1 MKSGNYTFPSSELLE
16 GHKDETH
23 MVSEEEIPE
32 KSKRIIEV
40 LKGLMI
46 KVENVST
53 IVGPTVTLYKIVPAK
68 GIKISAIRNHEED
81 IAFALNTRSVRIV
94 TLPDSVGIEVVNDRQ
109 STVPLKAMLSDEAFT
124 DSKAEL
130 PVAMGVDIFNKVK
143 VFDLADAPHLLIAG
157 ASNQGKT
164 TGINAIITS
173 LLYAKHPSE
182 LKFVLIDPKMVEFT
196 RYSKLIRHYLAVLPD
211 TADEKAEPGN
221 AIVKQPKLA
230 EDILSALCVEMDERN
245 QLISQAEV
253 RNIKEYNSKYRDGL
267 LRPDDGHHFLP
278 YIVVVIDEYADLT
291 IPWGISLKSK
301 GIAKNIMSAIIRLAQ
316 KGRAAGIHIIIAT
329 QRPSDDVITGLIK
342 ANFPTRIA
350 FRVSTRTDS
359 ITILDSPGAEHLIG
373 KGDMLYSVG
382 KEMERMQCAY
392 ITLDEISKI
401 VDFIAAQTESAEG
414 PYILPK
420 PHNEANEDE
429 KKASVP
435 VTEFDPLFEEV
446 AEYVVK
452 RAEVSVS
459 DLQRKFAVGYCRGCR
474 IMEQLE
480 SVGIV
485 TSGQHPDSAH
495 NSNGNYSV
503 LVKGKKELAK
513 ILSGIN
519 SQEQREI

>member
-16 GHKDETH
+16 GH
-23 MVSEEEIPE
+23 
-32 KSKRIIEV
+32 
-40 LKGLMI
+40 
-46 KVENVST
+46 ENVRLS
-53 IVGPTVTLYKIVPAK
+53 
-68 GIKISAIRNHEED
+68 
-81 IAFALNTRSVRIV
+81 
-94 TLPDSVGIEVVNDRQ
+94 DSVGIDVVNDRQ
-109 STVPLKAMLSDEAFT
+109 SAVSLKAMLSDDAFLG
-124 DSKAEL
+124 SKAEL

-164 TGINAIITS
+164 VGINAIITS
-173 LLYAKHPSE
+173 LLYAKYPSE

-196 RYSKLIRHYLAVLPD
+196 RYSKLLKHYLAVMPD
-211 TADEKAEPGN
+211 ASDGQEEMDN
-221 AIVKQPKLA
+221 AIVKQPKQA
-230 EDILSALCVEMDERN
+230 EEILQSLCIEMDERN
-245 QLISQAEV
+245 QLISQADV
-253 RNIKEYNSKYRDGL
+253 RNIKEYNRKYRDSL
-267 LRPDDGHHFLP
+267 LRPEDGHHFLP

-291 IPWGISLKSK
+291 IPWGMGIKSK
-301 GIAKNIMSAIIRLAQ
+301 MSSNIMASIIRLAQ
-316 KGRAAGIHIIIAT
+316 KGRAAGIHVIIAT

-392 ITLDEISKI
+392 ITLDEISRI

-420 PHNEANEDE
+420 PHDEASKDE
-429 KKASVP
+429 KKTSTP

-459 DLQRKFAVGYCRGCR
+459 DLQRSFGVGYYRGCR
-474 IMEQLE
+474 IMEQLK

-495 NSNGNYSV
+495 NSNGKYSV
-503 LVKGKKELAK
+503 LVKGKNELAK
-513 ILSGIN
+513 IVS
-519 SQEQREI
+519 

>member
-1 MKSGNYTFPSSELLE
+1 MESGNYTFPSPELLE
-16 GHKDETH
+16 GH
-23 MVSEEEIPE
+23 
-32 KSKRIIEV
+32 
-40 LKGLMI
+40 
-46 KVENVST
+46 ENVRLS
-53 IVGPTVTLYKIVPAK
+53 
-68 GIKISAIRNHEED
+68 
-81 IAFALNTRSVRIV
+81 
-94 TLPDSVGIEVVNDRQ
+94 DSVGIEVANDHQ
-109 STVPLKAMLSDEAFT
+109 AVVPLKVMLADDAFIG
-124 DSKAEL
+124 SKAEL

-164 TGINAIITS
+164 VGINAIITS

-221 AIVKQPKLA
+221 AIVTLPKQA

-359 ITILDSPGAEHLIG
+359 ITILNSPGAEHLNG

-459 DLQRKFAVGYCRGCR
+459 DLQRKFAVGYLRGCR

-480 SVGIV
+480 SIGIV

-495 NSNGNYSV
+495 NSNGKYSV
-503 LVKGKKELAK
+503 LVKGKKELDK

-519 SQEQREI
+519 SQGQREI

>member
-1 MKSGNYTFPSSELLE
+1 MKSGNYIFPSLELLE
-16 GHKDETH
+16 GH
-23 MVSEEEIPE
+23 
-32 KSKRIIEV
+32 
-40 LKGLMI
+40 
-46 KVENVST
+46 ENVR
-53 IVGPTVTLYKIVPAK
+53 LA
-68 GIKISAIRNHEED
+68 
-81 IAFALNTRSVRIV
+81 
-94 TLPDSVGIEVVNDRQ
+94 DSVGIEAANDRQ
-109 STVPLKAMLSDEAFT
+109 STVPLKAILSDEAFLG
-124 DSKAEL
+124 SKAGL
-130 PVAMGVDIFNKVK
+130 PVAMGVDISNKVK

-182 LKFVLIDPKMVEFT
+182 LKFVLIDPKMVELT

-221 AIVKQPKLA
+221 AIVTQPKQA

-267 LRPDDGHHFLP
+267 LRPEDGHHFLP

-291 IPWGISLKSK
+291 IPWGISMKSK

-316 KGRAAGIHIIIAT
+316 KGRATGIHIIIAT

-359 ITILDSPGAEHLIG
+359 ITILDSPGAEHLNG

>member
-1 MKSGNYTFPSSELLE
+1 MKSGNYTFPSSELLDGHE
-16 GHKDETH
+16 G
-23 MVSEEEIPE
+23 
-32 KSKRIIEV
+32 
-40 LKGLMI
+40 
-46 KVENVST
+46 
-53 IVGPTVTLYKIVPAK
+53 
-68 GIKISAIRNHEED
+68 
-81 IAFALNTRSVRIV
+81 VR
-94 TLPDSVGIEVVNDRQ
+94 LADSVGIKAANDRQ
-109 STVPLKAMLSDEAFT
+109 STIPLKAMLSDEAFLG
-124 DSKAEL
+124 SKAEL
-130 PVAMGVDIFNKVK
+130 PVAMGVDISNKVK

-164 TGINAIITS
+164 VGINAIITS

-182 LKFVLIDPKMVEFT
+182 LKFVLIDPKMVELT

-211 TADEKAEPGN
+211 TADEKAEPDN
-221 AIVKQPKLA
+221 AIVKQPKQA
-230 EDILSALCVEMDERN
+230 EEILQSLCIEMDERYRLLN
-245 QLISQAEV
+245 SAETG
-253 RNIKEYNSKYRDGL
+253 NIKEYNAKYKTGL
-267 LRPDDGHHFLP
+267 LRPEDGHHFLP

-291 IPWGISLKSK
+291 IPWGMGIKSK
-301 GIAKNIMSAIIRLAQ
+301 MASNIMASIIRLAQ
-316 KGRAAGIHIIIAT
+316 KGRAAGIHVIIAT
-329 QRPSDDVITGLIK
+329 QRPSVDVITGLIK

-350 FRVSTRTDS
+350 FRVSTRVDS
-359 ITILDSPGAEHLIG
+359 STIIDSPGAERLTG
-373 KGDMLYSVG
+373 KGDMLYCTEA
-382 KEMERMQCAY
+382 EMERMQCAY
-392 ITLDEISKI
+392 ITLDEISRI

-446 AEYVVK
+446 AEYAVK

-459 DLQRKFAVGYCRGCR
+459 DLQRKFAVGYLRGCR

-495 NSNGNYSV
+495 NSNGKYSV

-513 ILSGIN
+513 ILFGITP
-519 SQEQREI
+519 QK

>member
-109 STVPLKAMLSDEAFT
+109 STVPLKAMLSDEAFP

-182 LKFVLIDPKMVEFT
+182 LKFVLIDPKMVELT

-221 AIVKQPKLA
+221 AIVTQPKQA

-267 LRPDDGHHFLP
+267 LRPEDGHHFLP

-301 GIAKNIMSAIIRLAQ
+301 GIAKNIMSANIRLAQ
-316 KGRAAGIHIIIAT
+316 KGRATGIHIIIAT

-359 ITILDSPGAEHLIG
+359 ITILDSPGAEHLNG

-392 ITLDEISKI
+392 ITLDEISRI

-495 NSNGNYSV
+495 NSNGKYSV

>member
-1 MKSGNYTFPSSELLE
+1 MKSGNYIFPSLELLE
-16 GHKDETH
+16 GH
-23 MVSEEEIPE
+23 
-32 KSKRIIEV
+32 
-40 LKGLMI
+40 
-46 KVENVST
+46 ENVRLS
-53 IVGPTVTLYKIVPAK
+53 
-68 GIKISAIRNHEED
+68 
-81 IAFALNTRSVRIV
+81 
-94 TLPDSVGIEVVNDRQ
+94 DSVGMEVANDRQ
-109 STVPLKAMLSDEAFT
+109 STVPLKAMLSDETFL

-130 PVAMGVDIFNKVK
+130 PVAMGVDISNKIK

-164 TGINAIITS
+164 VGINAIITS

-196 RYSKLIRHYLAVLPD
+196 RYSKLLKHYLAVMPD
-211 TADEKAEPGN
+211 ASDGQEEMDN
-221 AIVKQPKLA
+221 AIVKQPKQA
-230 EDILSALCVEMDERN
+230 EEILQSLCIEMDERYRLLN
-245 QLISQAEV
+245 SAETG
-253 RNIKEYNSKYRDGL
+253 NIKEYNAKYKTGL
-267 LRPDDGHHFLP
+267 LRPEDGHHFLP

-291 IPWGISLKSK
+291 IPWGMGIKSK
-301 GIAKNIMSAIIRLAQ
+301 MASNIMASIIRLAQ
-316 KGRAAGIHIIIAT
+316 KGRAAGIHVIIAT
-329 QRPSDDVITGLIK
+329 QRPSVDVITGLIK
-342 ANFPTRIA
+342 ANFLTRIA

-359 ITILDSPGAEHLIG
+359 ITILNSPGAEHLNG

-459 DLQRKFAVGYCRGCR
+459 DLQRKFAVGYRRGCR

-485 TSGQHPDSAH
+485 NPEARIDSKH
-495 NSNGNYSV
+495 SV
-503 LVKGKKELAK
+503 IVKGKKELAK

-519 SQEQREI
+519 SQ

>member
-1 MKSGNYTFPSSELLE
+1 MKSGNYTFPSPELLE
-16 GHKDETH
+16 GH
-23 MVSEEEIPE
+23 
-32 KSKRIIEV
+32 
-40 LKGLMI
+40 
-46 KVENVST
+46 ENVRLS
-53 IVGPTVTLYKIVPAK
+53 
-68 GIKISAIRNHEED
+68 
-81 IAFALNTRSVRIV
+81 
-94 TLPDSVGIEVVNDRQ
+94 DSVGIEVANDRQ
-109 STVPLKAMLSDEAFT
+109 STVPLKAMLSDETFL

-164 TGINAIITS
+164 VGINAIITS

-196 RYSKLIRHYLAVLPD
+196 RYSKLLKHYLAVMPD
-211 TADEKAEPGN
+211 ASDGQEEMDN
-221 AIVKQPKLA
+221 AIVKQPKQA
-230 EDILSALCVEMDERN
+230 EEILQSLCIEMDERYRLLN
-245 QLISQAEV
+245 SAETG
-253 RNIKEYNSKYRDGL
+253 NIKEYNAKYKTGL
-267 LRPDDGHHFLP
+267 LRPEDGHHFLP

-359 ITILDSPGAEHLIG
+359 ITILNSPGAEHLNG

-420 PHNEANEDE
+420 PPNEANEDE

-459 DLQRKFAVGYCRGCR
+459 DLQRKFAVGYLRGCR

-485 TSGQHPDSAH
+485 NPEARIDSKH
-495 NSNGNYSV
+495 SV
-503 LVKGKKELAK
+503 IVKGKKELAK

-519 SQEQREI
+519 SQ

>member
-1 MKSGNYTFPSSELLE
+1 MKSGNYTFPSPELLE
-16 GHKDETH
+16 GHKD
-23 MVSEEEIPE
+23 
-32 KSKRIIEV
+32 
-40 LKGLMI
+40 
-46 KVENVST
+46 
-53 IVGPTVTLYKIVPAK
+53 
-68 GIKISAIRNHEED
+68 
-81 IAFALNTRSVRIV
+81 VR
-94 TLPDSVGIEVVNDRQ
+94 LSDSVGIEVANDRPFI
-109 STVPLKAMLSDEAFT
+109 VPLKFMLSNEAFIG
-124 DSKAEL
+124 SKAEL

-164 TGINAIITS
+164 VGINAIITS

-196 RYSKLIRHYLAVLPD
+196 RYSKLLKHYMAVMPD
-211 TADEKAEPGN
+211 ASDGQEEMDN
-221 AIVKQPKLA
+221 AIVKQPKQA
-230 EDILSALCVEMDERN
+230 EEILQSLCIEMDERYRLLN
-245 QLISQAEV
+245 SAETG
-253 RNIKEYNSKYRDGL
+253 NIKEYNAKYKTGH
-267 LRPDDGHHFLP
+267 LRPEDGHHFLP
-278 YIVVVIDEYADLT
+278 YIMVVIDEYADLT
-291 IPWGISLKSK
+291 IPWGMGMKSK
-301 GIAKNIMSAIIRLAQ
+301 MASNIMASIIRLAQ
-316 KGRAAGIHIIIAT
+316 KGRAAGIHVIIAT
-329 QRPSDDVITGLIK
+329 QRPSDEVITGLIK

-359 ITILDSPGAEHLIG
+359 ITILNSPGAEHLIG

-392 ITLDEISKI
+392 ITLDEISRI

-420 PHNEANEDE
+420 PHDEASEDK

-435 VTEFDPLFEEV
+435 VAEFDPLFEEV
-446 AEYVVK
+446 SEYVVK

-459 DLQRKFAVGYCRGCR
+459 DLQRKFAVGYLRGCR

-485 TSGQHPDSAH
+485 NPEARIDSKH
-495 NSNGNYSV
+495 SV
-503 LVKGKKELAK
+503 IVKGKKELAK

-519 SQEQREI
+519 SQ

>member
-1 MKSGNYTFPSSELLE
+1 MKSGNYTSPSSELLE
-16 GHKDETH
+16 GHKDKTH

-40 LKGLMI
+40 LKGLKI

-109 STVPLKAMLSDEAFT
+109 STVPLKAMLSDEAFP

-164 TGINAIITS
+164 VGINAIITS

-221 AIVKQPKLA
+221 AIVTQPKQG

-267 LRPDDGHHFLP
+267 LRPEEGHHFLP

-291 IPWGISLKSK
+291 ITWGMGIKSK
-301 GIAKNIMSAIIRLAQ
+301 TASNIMASIIRLAQ
-316 KGRAAGIHIIIAT
+316 KGRAAGIHVIIAT
-329 QRPSDDVITGLIK
+329 QHPSADVITGLIK

-373 KGDMLYSVG
+373 NGDMLYSVG
-382 KEMERMQCAY
+382 KGMERMQCAY

-459 DLQRKFAVGYCRGCR
+459 DLQRKFAVGYLSGCR

-495 NSNGNYSV
+495 NSNGKYSV
-503 LVKGKKELAK
+503 LVKGKNELAK
-513 ILSGIN
+513 IVS
-519 SQEQREI
+519 

>member
-1 MKSGNYTFPSSELLE
+1 MESGNYTFPSLELLE
-16 GHKDETH
+16 GH
-23 MVSEEEIPE
+23 
-32 KSKRIIEV
+32 
-40 LKGLMI
+40 
-46 KVENVST
+46 ENV
-53 IVGPTVTLYKIVPAK
+53 
-68 GIKISAIRNHEED
+68 RH
-81 IAFALNTRSVRIV
+81 
-94 TLPDSVGIEVVNDRQ
+94 PDSVGIEMTNDRQ
-109 STVPLKAMLSDEAFT
+109 STVPLKAILSDEAFLGC
-124 DSKAEL
+124 KAEL

-157 ASNQGKT
+157 ATKQGKT
-164 TGINAIITS
+164 VGINVIITS

-182 LKFVLIDPKMVEFT
+182 LKFVFIDPKMVEFT
-196 RYSKLIRHYLAVLPD
+196 LYSKLIRHYLAVLPD
-211 TADEKAEPGN
+211 AADEKVGMDN
-221 AIVKQPKLA
+221 AIVTQPKRA
-230 EDILSALCVEMDERN
+230 EDILSSLCVEMDMRY

-253 RNIKEYNSKYRDGL
+253 RNIKEYNRKYRDGL
-267 LRPDDGHHFLP
+267 LRQEDGHKFMP
-278 YIVVVIDEYADLT
+278 YLVVAIDEYADLT
-291 IPWGISLKSK
+291 IPWGMGIKSEM
-301 GIAKNIMSAIIRLAQ
+301 AKNIMASIIRLAQ
-316 KGRAAGIHIIIAT
+316 KGRSAGIHVIITT
-329 QRPSDDVITGLIK
+329 QRPSVDVITDLIK

-350 FRVSTRTDS
+350 FKVSTRVDS
-359 ITILDSPGAEHLIG
+359 FTILDSPGAEHLIG

-392 ITLDEISKI
+392 ITLDEMSRI

-420 PHNEANEDE
+420 PHDEANEDA

-459 DLQRKFAVGYCRGCR
+459 DLQRSFGVGYYRGSR

-495 NSNGNYSV
+495 NSNGKYSV

-513 ILSGIN
+513 ILTGIN
-519 SQEQREI
+519 SQK

>member
-1 MKSGNYTFPSSELLE
+1 MESGNYTFPSSELLE
-16 GHKDETH
+16 GH
-23 MVSEEEIPE
+23 
-32 KSKRIIEV
+32 
-40 LKGLMI
+40 
-46 KVENVST
+46 ENV
-53 IVGPTVTLYKIVPAK
+53 
-68 GIKISAIRNHEED
+68 R
-81 IAFALNTRSVRIV
+81 
-94 TLPDSVGIEVVNDRQ
+94 LPDSVGIEVVNDRQ
-109 STVPLKAMLSDEAFT
+109 STVPLKAMLSDEAFP

-173 LLYAKHPSE
+173 LIYAKHPSE
-182 LKFVLIDPKMVEFT
+182 LKFVLIDPKMVELT

-221 AIVKQPKLA
+221 AIVTQPKQA

-267 LRPDDGHHFLP
+267 LRPEDGHHFLP

-316 KGRAAGIHIIIAT
+316 KGRAAGIHVIIAT

-359 ITILDSPGAEHLIG
+359 ITILNSPGAEHLNG

-480 SVGIV
+480 SIGIV

-495 NSNGNYSV
+495 NSNGKYSV

>member
-1 MKSGNYTFPSSELLE
+1 MESGNYTFPSLELLE
-16 GHKDETH
+16 GH
-23 MVSEEEIPE
+23 
-32 KSKRIIEV
+32 
-40 LKGLMI
+40 
-46 KVENVST
+46 
-53 IVGPTVTLYKIVPAK
+53 
-68 GIKISAIRNHEED
+68 ED
-81 IAFALNTRSVRIV
+81 VR
-94 TLPDSVGIEVVNDRQ
+94 LPDSVGMEVANNRQ
-109 STVPLKAMLSDEAFT
+109 STVPLKAMLGDEAFLG
-124 DSKAEL
+124 SKAEL
-130 PVAMGVDIFNKVK
+130 PVAMGVDISNKVK

-164 TGINAIITS
+164 VGINAIITS

-196 RYSKLIRHYLAVLPD
+196 RYSKLLKHYLAVMPD
-211 TADEKAEPGN
+211 ASDGQEEMDN
-221 AIVKQPKLA
+221 AIVKQPKQA
-230 EDILSALCVEMDERN
+230 EEILQSLCIEMDERYRLLN
-245 QLISQAEV
+245 SAETG
-253 RNIKEYNSKYRDGL
+253 NIKEYNAKYKTGL
-267 LRPDDGHHFLP
+267 LRPEDGHHFLP

-291 IPWGISLKSK
+291 IPWGMGIKSK
-301 GIAKNIMSAIIRLAQ
+301 MASNIMASIIRLAQ
-316 KGRAAGIHIIIAT
+316 KGRAAGIHVIIAT

-359 ITILDSPGAEHLIG
+359 ITILNSPGAEHLIG

-392 ITLDEISKI
+392 ITLDEISRI

-420 PHNEANEDE
+420 PHDEANEDE

-459 DLQRKFAVGYCRGCR
+459 DLQRSFGVGYYRGSR

-485 TSGQHPDSAH
+485 SQEERKH
-495 NSNGNYSV
+495 SV

-519 SQEQREI
+519 SQK

>member
-1 MKSGNYTFPSSELLE
+1 MESGNYTFPSQELLE
-16 GHKDETH
+16 GH
-23 MVSEEEIPE
+23 
-32 KSKRIIEV
+32 
-40 LKGLMI
+40 
-46 KVENVST
+46 ENVRLS
-53 IVGPTVTLYKIVPAK
+53 
-68 GIKISAIRNHEED
+68 
-81 IAFALNTRSVRIV
+81 
-94 TLPDSVGIEVVNDRQ
+94 DSVGIEVENDRP
-109 STVPLKAMLSDEAFT
+109 SIVPLKAILSDKTFL

-164 TGINAIITS
+164 VGINAIITS

-196 RYSKLIRHYLAVLPD
+196 RYSKLLKHYLAVMPD
-211 TADEKAEPGN
+211 ASDGQEEMDN
-221 AIVKQPKLA
+221 AIVKQPKQA
-230 EDILSALCVEMDERN
+230 EEILQSLCIEMDERYRLLN
-245 QLISQAEV
+245 SAETG
-253 RNIKEYNSKYRDGL
+253 NIKEYNAKYKTGL
-267 LRPDDGHHFLP
+267 LRPEDGHHFLP

-291 IPWGISLKSK
+291 IPWGMGIKSK
-301 GIAKNIMSAIIRLAQ
+301 MASNIMASIIRLAQ
-316 KGRAAGIHIIIAT
+316 KGRAAGIHVIIAT

-382 KEMERMQCAY
+382 KKMERMQCAY
-392 ITLDEISKI
+392 ITLDEISRI

-420 PHNEANEDE
+420 PHDEASEDE
-429 KKASVP
+429 KKTSTP
-435 VTEFDPLFEEV
+435 VAEFDPLFEEV

-459 DLQRKFAVGYCRGCR
+459 DLQRKFAVGYLRGCR

-485 TSGQHPDSAH
+485 NPEARIDSKH
-495 NSNGNYSV
+495 SV
-503 LVKGKKELAK
+503 IVKGKKELAK
-513 ILSGIN
+513 ILFGITP
-519 SQEQREI
+519 QK

>member
-1 MKSGNYTFPSSELLE
+1 MESGNYTFPSLELLE
-16 GHKDETH
+16 GH
-23 MVSEEEIPE
+23 
-32 KSKRIIEV
+32 
-40 LKGLMI
+40 
-46 KVENVST
+46 ENV
-53 IVGPTVTLYKIVPAK
+53 
-68 GIKISAIRNHEED
+68 R
-81 IAFALNTRSVRIV
+81 
-94 TLPDSVGIEVVNDRQ
+94 LPDSVGMEVANDRQ
-109 STVPLKAMLSDEAFT
+109 STVPLKAMLSDETFL

-130 PVAMGVDIFNKVK
+130 PVAMGVDISNKVK

-182 LKFVLIDPKMVEFT
+182 LKFVLIDPKMVELT

-267 LRPDDGHHFLP
+267 LRPEDGHHFLP

-291 IPWGISLKSK
+291 IPWGISMKSK

-316 KGRAAGIHIIIAT
+316 KGRATGIHIIIAT
-329 QRPSDDVITGLIK
+329 QRPSDDAITGLIK

-359 ITILDSPGAEHLIG
+359 ITILDSPGAEHLNG

-459 DLQRKFAVGYCRGCR
+459 DLQRKFAIGYLRGCR

-480 SVGIV
+480 SIGIV

-495 NSNGNYSV
+495 NSNGKYSV

>member
-1 MKSGNYTFPSSELLE
+1 MKSGNYTFPSPELLE
-16 GHKDETH
+16 GH
-23 MVSEEEIPE
+23 
-32 KSKRIIEV
+32 
-40 LKGLMI
+40 
-46 KVENVST
+46 ENVRLS
-53 IVGPTVTLYKIVPAK
+53 
-68 GIKISAIRNHEED
+68 
-81 IAFALNTRSVRIV
+81 
-94 TLPDSVGIEVVNDRQ
+94 DSVGIEVANDRQ
-109 STVPLKAMLSDEAFT
+109 STVPLKAMLSDETFL

-164 TGINAIITS
+164 VGINAIITS

-221 AIVKQPKLA
+221 AIVTQPKQA

-329 QRPSDDVITGLIK
+329 QRPSDDIITGLIK

-350 FRVSTRTDS
+350 FRVSTRVDS
-359 ITILDSPGAEHLIG
+359 STIIDSPGAERLTG
-373 KGDMLYSVG
+373 KGDMLYCTRA
-382 KEMERMQCAY
+382 EMERMQCAY

-420 PHNEANEDE
+420 PHNETSED
-429 KKASVP
+429 KKKTSTP

-459 DLQRKFAVGYCRGCR
+459 DLQRKFAVGYLRGCR

-485 TSGQHPDSAH
+485 NPEARIDSKH
-495 NSNGNYSV
+495 SV
-503 LVKGKKELAK
+503 IVKGKKELAK

-519 SQEQREI
+519 SQ

>member
-1 MKSGNYTFPSSELLE
+1 MKSGNYTFPSPELLE
-16 GHKDETH
+16 GH
-23 MVSEEEIPE
+23 
-32 KSKRIIEV
+32 
-40 LKGLMI
+40 
-46 KVENVST
+46 ENVRLS
-53 IVGPTVTLYKIVPAK
+53 
-68 GIKISAIRNHEED
+68 
-81 IAFALNTRSVRIV
+81 
-94 TLPDSVGIEVVNDRQ
+94 DSVGIEVANDHQ
-109 STVPLKAMLSDEAFT
+109 AVVPLKVMLADDAFIG
-124 DSKAEL
+124 SKAEL

-164 TGINAIITS
+164 VGINAIITS
-173 LLYAKHPSE
+173 LLYAKYPSE

-196 RYSKLIRHYLAVLPD
+196 RYSKLLKHYLAVMPD
-211 TADEKAEPGN
+211 ASDGQEEMDN
-221 AIVKQPKLA
+221 AIVKQPKQA
-230 EDILSALCVEMDERN
+230 EEILQSLCIEMDERYRLLN
-245 QLISQAEV
+245 SAETG
-253 RNIKEYNSKYRDGL
+253 NIKEYNAKYKTGL

-342 ANFPTRIA
+342 TNFPTRIA

-359 ITILDSPGAEHLIG
+359 ITILNSPGAEHLNG

-459 DLQRKFAVGYCRGCR
+459 DLQRKFAVGYLRGCR

-485 TSGQHPDSAH
+485 NPEARIDSKH
-495 NSNGNYSV
+495 SV
-503 LVKGKKELAK
+503 IVKGKKELAK

-519 SQEQREI
+519 SQ

>member
-1 MKSGNYTFPSSELLE
+1 MESGNYTFPLLELLE
-16 GHKDETH
+16 GH
-23 MVSEEEIPE
+23 
-32 KSKRIIEV
+32 
-40 LKGLMI
+40 
-46 KVENVST
+46 ENVR
-53 IVGPTVTLYKIVPAK
+53 LA
-68 GIKISAIRNHEED
+68 
-81 IAFALNTRSVRIV
+81 
-94 TLPDSVGIEVVNDRQ
+94 DSVGIEVANDHQ
-109 STVPLKAMLSDEAFT
+109 SVVPLKVLLADDAFIG
-124 DSKAEL
+124 SKAEL
-130 PVAMGVDIFNKVK
+130 PVAMGIDIFNKVK
-143 VFDLADAPHLLIAG
+143 VFDLADAPHILIAG

-164 TGINAIITS
+164 VGINAIITS

-196 RYSKLIRHYLAVLPD
+196 RYSKLLKHYLAVMPD
-211 TADEKAEPGN
+211 ASDGQEEMDN
-221 AIVKQPKLA
+221 AIVKQPKQA
-230 EDILSALCVEMDERN
+230 EEILQSLCIEMDERYRLLN
-245 QLISQAEV
+245 SAETG
-253 RNIKEYNSKYRDGL
+253 NIKEYNAKYKTGL
-267 LRPDDGHHFLP
+267 LRPEDGHHFLP

-291 IPWGISLKSK
+291 IPWGMGIKSK
-301 GIAKNIMSAIIRLAQ
+301 MASNIMASIIRLAQ

-359 ITILDSPGAEHLIG
+359 ITILNSPGAEHLNG

-392 ITLDEISKI
+392 I
-401 VDFIAAQTESAEG
+401 
-414 PYILPK
+414 LPK

-429 KKASVP
+429 KKTSVP

-459 DLQRKFAVGYCRGCR
+459 DLQRKFAVGYLRGCR

-480 SVGIV
+480 SIGIV

-495 NSNGNYSV
+495 NSNGKYSV

-519 SQEQREI
+519 SQEQRKI

>member
-109 STVPLKAMLSDEAFT
+109 STVPLKAMLSDEAFP

-182 LKFVLIDPKMVEFT
+182 LKFVLIDPKMVELT

-221 AIVKQPKLA
+221 AIVTQPKQA

-267 LRPDDGHHFLP
+267 LRPEDGHHFLP

-291 IPWGISLKSK
+291 IPWGISMKSK

-316 KGRAAGIHIIIAT
+316 KGRATGIHIIIAT

-350 FRVSTRTDS
+350 FRVSPRTDS
-359 ITILDSPGAEHLIG
+359 ITILDSPGAEHLNG

-392 ITLDEISKI
+392 ITLDEISRI

>member
-1 MKSGNYTFPSSELLE
+1 MESGNYTFPSSELLE
-16 GHKDETH
+16 GH
-23 MVSEEEIPE
+23 
-32 KSKRIIEV
+32 
-40 LKGLMI
+40 
-46 KVENVST
+46 ENV
-53 IVGPTVTLYKIVPAK
+53 
-68 GIKISAIRNHEED
+68 R
-81 IAFALNTRSVRIV
+81 
-94 TLPDSVGIEVVNDRQ
+94 LPNSVGIEVVNDRQ
-109 STVPLKAMLSDEAFT
+109 STVPLKAMLSDEAFP

-173 LLYAKHPSE
+173 LIYAKHPSE
-182 LKFVLIDPKMVEFT
+182 LKFVLIDPKMVELT

-211 TADEKAEPGN
+211 TADEKAELGN
-221 AIVKQPKLA
+221 AIVTQPKQA

-267 LRPDDGHHFLP
+267 LRPEDGHHFLP

-316 KGRAAGIHIIIAT
+316 KGRAAGIHFIIAT

-359 ITILDSPGAEHLIG
+359 ITILNSPGAEHLNG

-392 ITLDEISKI
+392 ITLDEISRI

-480 SVGIV
+480 SIGIV

-495 NSNGNYSV
+495 NSNGKYSV

>member
-1 MKSGNYTFPSSELLE
+1 MKSGNYIFPSTELLE
-16 GHKDETH
+16 GH
-23 MVSEEEIPE
+23 
-32 KSKRIIEV
+32 
-40 LKGLMI
+40 
-46 KVENVST
+46 ENVLLS
-53 IVGPTVTLYKIVPAK
+53 
-68 GIKISAIRNHEED
+68 
-81 IAFALNTRSVRIV
+81 
-94 TLPDSVGIEVVNDRQ
+94 DSVGIEAANDRQ
-109 STVPLKAMLSDEAFT
+109 STIPLKAMLSDEAFLG
-124 DSKAEL
+124 SKAEL
-130 PVAMGVDIFNKVK
+130 PVAMGVDISNKVK

-164 TGINAIITS
+164 VGINAIITS

-196 RYSKLIRHYLAVLPD
+196 LYSKLLKHYLAVMPD
-211 TADEKAEPGN
+211 ASDGQEETGN
-221 AIVKQPKLA
+221 AIVKQPKQA
-230 EDILSALCVEMDERN
+230 EEILQSLCIEMDERN

-267 LRPDDGHHFLP
+267 LRPEDGHHFP

-291 IPWGISLKSK
+291 IPWGMGIKSK
-301 GIAKNIMSAIIRLAQ
+301 MAGNIMASIIRLAQ
-316 KGRAAGIHIIIAT
+316 KGRAAGIHVIIAT

-359 ITILDSPGAEHLIG
+359 ITILNSPGAEHLIG

-392 ITLDEISKI
+392 ITLDEISRI

-420 PHNEANEDE
+420 PHDEASKDE
-429 KKASVP
+429 KKTSVP

-446 AEYVVK
+446 AEYAVK

-459 DLQRKFAVGYCRGCR
+459 DLQRKFAVGYRRGCR

-485 TSGQHPDSAH
+485 
-495 NSNGNYSV
+495 NGKYSV

-519 SQEQREI
+519 SQK

>member
-1 MKSGNYTFPSSELLE
+1 MESGNYTFPSLELLE
-16 GHKDETH
+16 GH
-23 MVSEEEIPE
+23 
-32 KSKRIIEV
+32 
-40 LKGLMI
+40 
-46 KVENVST
+46 
-53 IVGPTVTLYKIVPAK
+53 
-68 GIKISAIRNHEED
+68 ED
-81 IAFALNTRSVRIV
+81 VR
-94 TLPDSVGIEVVNDRQ
+94 LPDSVGIEVANNRQ
-109 STVPLKAMLSDEAFT
+109 STVPLKAMLGDEAFLG
-124 DSKAEL
+124 SKAEL
-130 PVAMGVDIFNKVK
+130 PVAMGVDISNKVK

-164 TGINAIITS
+164 VGINAIITS

-196 RYSKLIRHYLAVLPD
+196 RYSKLLKHYLAVMPD
-211 TADEKAEPGN
+211 ASDGQEEMDN
-221 AIVKQPKLA
+221 AIVKQPKQA
-230 EDILSALCVEMDERN
+230 EEILQSLCIEMDERYRLLN
-245 QLISQAEV
+245 SAETG
-253 RNIKEYNSKYRDGL
+253 NIKEYNAKYKTGL
-267 LRPDDGHHFLP
+267 LRPEDGHKFMP
-278 YIVVVIDEYADLT
+278 YLVVAIDEYAELIKAGQMGVKT
-291 IPWGISLKSK
+291 KSM
-301 GIAKNIMSAIIRLAQ
+301 AKNIMASIIRLAQ
-316 KGRAAGIHIIIAT
+316 KGRAAGIHVIIAT

-359 ITILDSPGAEHLIG
+359 ITILNSPGAEHLIG

-392 ITLDEISKI
+392 ITLDEISRI

-420 PHNEANEDE
+420 PHDEANEDA

-459 DLQRKFAVGYCRGCR
+459 DLQRSFGVGYYRGSR
-474 IMEQLE
+474 IMEQME

-485 TSGQHPDSAH
+485 SQEERKH
-495 NSNGNYSV
+495 SV

-519 SQEQREI
+519 SQK

>member
-1 MKSGNYTFPSSELLE
+1 MESGNYTFPSLELLE
-16 GHKDETH
+16 GH
-23 MVSEEEIPE
+23 
-32 KSKRIIEV
+32 
-40 LKGLMI
+40 
-46 KVENVST
+46 ENV
-53 IVGPTVTLYKIVPAK
+53 
-68 GIKISAIRNHEED
+68 R
-81 IAFALNTRSVRIV
+81 
-94 TLPDSVGIEVVNDRQ
+94 LPDSVGMEVANDRQ
-109 STVPLKAMLSDEAFT
+109 STVPLKAMLSDETFL

-130 PVAMGVDIFNKVK
+130 PVAMGVDISNKVK

-196 RYSKLIRHYLAVLPD
+196 LYSKLLKHYLAVMPD
-211 TADEKAEPGN
+211 ASDGQEETGN
-221 AIVKQPKLA
+221 AIVKQPKQA
-230 EDILSALCVEMDERN
+230 EEILQSLCIEMDERN
-245 QLISQAEV
+245 QLISQADV
-253 RNIKEYNSKYRDGL
+253 RNIKEYNRKYRDSL
-267 LRPDDGHHFLP
+267 LRPEDGHHFLP

-291 IPWGISLKSK
+291 IPWGMGIKSK
-301 GIAKNIMSAIIRLAQ
+301 MSSNIMASIIRLAQ
-316 KGRAAGIHIIIAT
+316 KGRAAGIHVIIAT

-359 ITILDSPGAEHLIG
+359 ITILNSPGAEHLIG

-392 ITLDEISKI
+392 ITLDEISRI
-401 VDFIAAQTESAEG
+401 VDFIAAQSESAEG

-420 PHNEANEDE
+420 PHDEANEDE
-429 KKASVP
+429 KKSSVP